1 MTIFYVNQAYLSYK
15 DNKKIYYTD
24 VYIIGQVALLL
35 NAPEDLQNHEHKSDE
50 LKIIKPKYDPVSR
63 QFLGLTESLGY
74 ITVHGDEEKHFFDYG
89 YNKENSKILYSTHK
103 MKIPNSFSNTT
114 FNRHRIQYESEA
126 LSETD
131 FSNFFFFLPTTTDRI
146 KSINRYLA
154 SVNLNPINID
164 LSEFGPNFDTSR
176 RNCAGPYKEDTRKSV
191 LKVFE
196 KVADLSNQNVKRN
209 ANGLLAKQVHNN
221 DSLLWPGSKR
231 VRTDKFALSY

>member
-1 MTIFYVNQAYLSYK
+1 
-15 DNKKIYYTD
+15 
-24 VYIIGQVALLL
+24 
-35 NAPEDLQNHEHKSDE
+35 
-50 LKIIKPKYDPVSR
+50 
-63 QFLGLTESLGY
+63 
-74 ITVHGDEEKHFFDYG
+74 
-89 YNKENSKILYSTHK
+89 
-103 MKIPNSFSNTT
+103 MKIPNSFSNTI
-114 FNRHRIQYESEA
+114 FNRHRIQYESGA

-131 FSNFFFFLPTTTDRI
+131 FSNFFFFLLTTTDRI

-176 RNCAGPYKEDTRKSV
+176 RNCAGPHKEDTRKSV